1 MSSSPRPQSR
11 YRVAQLNPRQPTAF
25 ALAPDAE
32 ARAAIAA
39 ELGLIALPALR
50 FSGEIRPA
58 PSDAWAVEGRLQAKI
73 SQPCVVTLAPV
84 KASLDEEVH
93 RLFSP
98 HARAPEAPE
107 AEMGDED
114 LEPLG
119 AVIDVE
125 AIMIE
130 SLTLAL
136 PLYPRAE
143 GAALDAAE
151 EAPAPEEAGRKPF
164 AGLADLMKN
173 RDPG

>member
-1 MSSSPRPQSR
+1 MSPNPRSQSR

-32 ARAAIAA
+32 ARAVIAA
-39 ELGLIALPALR
+39 ELGLLALPALR

-58 PSDAWAVEGRLQAKI
+58 PSDAWEVTGRMQAKI
-73 SQPCVVTLAPV
+73 SQPCVLTLAPV
-84 KASLDEEVH
+84 KASLDEPVH

-98 HARAPEAPE
+98 HADAPEAPE

-119 AVIDVE
+119 AFIDIE
-125 AIMIE
+125 AIMVE
-130 SLTLAL
+130 ALTLAL

-143 GAALDAAE
+143 GAELAAE
-151 EAPAPEEAGRKPF
+151 EETPEEEGRKPF
-164 AGLADLMKN
+164 AGLADLLKGRQPN
-173 RDPG
+173 